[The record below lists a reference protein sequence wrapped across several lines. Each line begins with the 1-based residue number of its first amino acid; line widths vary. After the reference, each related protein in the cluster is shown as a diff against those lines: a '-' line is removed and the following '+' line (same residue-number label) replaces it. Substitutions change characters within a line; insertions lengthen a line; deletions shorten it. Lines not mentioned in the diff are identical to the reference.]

1 MASRGANTTR
11 RQPTTIRRRVPPED
25 VVVTRANE
33 RPSPRRRSQRL
44 PSYDYAQVGAY
55 FVTIT
60 VHERLCLFGEIHDDR
75 MRLSQ
80 AGHMAW
86 RVWLQLPQR
95 FPTIQADAFIVMPNH
110 VHGVV
115 LINENPPSDSDNH
128 PVRAPLVGALFRHP
142 PEIDPVPAPPGGT
155 LRPDAPGTGGAPAM
169 ATPTT
174 GRISLGH
181 VIGAYKS
188 LTTVEYTRNVK
199 ARNWTPFRR
208 RLWQRNYYEHVVRSD
223 ESLNRLRRYILGNPA
238 QWALDRENPL
248 APPR

>member
-1 MASRGANTTR
+1 
-11 RQPTTIRRRVPPED
+11 
-25 VVVTRANE
+25 
-33 RPSPRRRSQRL
+33 
-44 PSYDYAQVGAY
+44 
-55 FVTIT
+55 
-60 VHERLCLFGEIHDDR
+60 

-95 FPTIQADAFIVMPNH
+95 FPTIQVDAFIVMPNH
-110 VHGVV
+110 VHGIV
-115 LINENPPSDSDNH
+115 LITETLQSDCDADS
-128 PVRAPLVGALFRHP
+128 VRAPFAGVHVPHLTETGPALL
-142 PEIDPVPAPPGGT
+142 DGT
-155 LRPDAPGTGGAPAM
+155 QRLHAPGTDGTPAS
-169 ATPTT
+169 ATPATE
-174 GRISLGH
+174 RVSLGN

-223 ESLNRLRRYILGNPA
+223 ESLNGLRRYILGNPT